1 MITVIHDPPRRL
13 FDYWQK
19 PVTDRLGRSCQNDC
33 FITVIRLQNWSY
45 PFLDGDKNWLQPENN
60 PLITDLRIPELIQ
73 IPIVLQHT
81 EIPCLRPTVSS
92 LGACPT
98 PAL

>member
-1 MITVIHDPPRRL
+1 MNIVIRIAP
-13 FDYWQK
+13 FGVFYYWQK
-19 PVTDRLGRSCQNDC
+19 PVTDRLGRSCQYHR
-33 FITVIRLQNWSY
+33 FIAVIRLQNRPY
-45 PFLDGDKNWLQPENN
+45 PFLDGETNWLQPENN
-60 PLITDLRIPELIQ
+60 RLITDLRIPEIIQ

-81 EIPCLRPTVSS
+81 EIPCLRPAVSS